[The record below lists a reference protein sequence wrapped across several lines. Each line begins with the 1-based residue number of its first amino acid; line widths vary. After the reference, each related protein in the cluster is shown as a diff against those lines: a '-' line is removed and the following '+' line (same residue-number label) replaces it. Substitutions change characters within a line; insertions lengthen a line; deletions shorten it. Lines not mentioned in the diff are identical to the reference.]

1 MPTRQVNSIQELF
14 RVQALRQTMTN
25 DPSVRIL
32 ESNAEIDDEDDD
44 NTILQASQGADLTAN
59 DESELTGKRRLQQ
72 VSTLADRHR
81 IVQWMI
87 ADAEQNGEAKI
98 ASRTICNFP
107 DQLRGEQKANLM
119 KASRWWKDRDT
130 ITASLSNKRRKRV

>member
-14 RVQALRQTMTN
+14 RVQALRQTARTE
-25 DPSVRIL
+25 PSVGIL
-32 ESNAEIDDEDDD
+32 ESSAEIDDGDDD
-44 NTILQASQGADLTAN
+44 NTFLQASPGAELSTN

-87 ADAEQNGEAKI
+87 ADAEQKGEAKI
-98 ASRTICNFP
+98 ASRTIRNFP
-107 DQLRGEQKANLM
+107 D
-119 KASRWWKDRDT
+119 
-130 ITASLSNKRRKRV
+130 